1 MARISEYD
9 YNLCIEICDKIA
21 DGKHVVDVLKSDD
34 RFPVWST
41 FRVWKREHVELQ
53 TLYTSSIQD
62 KAEMLT
68 YEINQTMQDLK
79 DGNIDAP
86 AARVIID
93 TLKWFASKF
102 YPKMY
107 GDKLDVTSG
116 DKPIETNTV
125 AISIDGIALQAS
137 NIKVKEP
144 ESNNP

>member
-125 AISIDGIALQAS
+125 VVTLDGRELS
-137 NIKVKEP
+137 L
-144 ESNNP
+144 NPKK